1 MTDSETIIEI
11 AKLDGWEYFPDGHN
25 YHCATPEHH
34 KWFNTEDGCCYS
46 DPRRYLTSLDAI
58 VPVIEKQ
65 HFSTRLKF
73 REALWELLDQRM
85 TVCANHLVQDQAELF
100 LFAQP
105 KELCIALL
113 KSIGAWKE
121 E

>member
-1 MTDSETIIEI
+1 MTDNEIIIEV

-46 DPRRYLTSLDAI
+46 EPRRYLTSHDAI

-65 HFSTRLKF
+65 IKTKDKYPN
-73 REALWELLDQRM
+73 ELWDCFFEFLDEQDHGGFM
-85 TVCANHLVQDQAELF
+85 TDSY
-100 LFAQP
+100 LFATPRQ
-105 KELCIALL
+105 LCIALL
-113 KSIGAWKE
+113 KATGKWID
-121 E
+121 